1 MFNMAKNKYKEK
13 FMAKPVENHDTA
25 AWANQSAFK
34 AVSKVYLPNEE
45 QIINAKEYVD
55 TNQK

>member
-1 MFNMAKNKYKEK
+1 MAKNKYKEK